1 MSRGDRRPPSAP
13 SALADERDGRRPTL
27 AGKPLPPLWQSY
39 SARRTALLALT
50 YVVLVAGSAFV
61 LIPFLWAL
69 SASVKSLDEVYQFP
83 PRLLPERFQWG
94 NYARVIGVLPFPTFL
109 LNSVIVTGLCVIGQ
123 VVTGSL
129 VAFSFARLRWP
140 GRDTWFAIILATM
153 MLPGVVTMIPTYILF
168 SRLHWVNTFLP
179 LTVPAFF
186 GGGAFNIFLLRQFFR
201 TIPMELSE
209 AARIDGAS
217 ELRIWWQ
224 ILMPLAQPALAT
236 VIIFAFNGA
245 WQDYMGPLIYLS
257 SEDKYT
263 LQLGLTMFKAGGGGI
278 PMWHWMMA
286 ASLVVMLPVL
296 IVFFVGQK
304 YFVEGVTLTGIKG

>member
-1 MSRGDRRPPSAP
+1 MAVAGRRYSRRSMVPWYRGKRTQKAIKDVLAFSILTLGAILFIAP
-13 SALADERDGRRPTL
+13 FFWMLSSALKRPEHVFNPNWIPNPV
-27 AGKPLPPLWQSY
+27 AWNNFPD
-39 SARRTALLALT
+39 ALT
-50 YVVLVAGSAFV
+50 SVPFHIYFKNSAIIAVISTAGTV
-61 LIPFLWAL
+61 L
-69 SASVKSLDEVYQFP
+69 SAS
-83 PRLLPERFQWG
+83 
-94 NYARVIGVLPFPTFL
+94 
-109 LNSVIVTGLCVIGQ
+109 
-123 VVTGSL
+123 L
-129 VAFSFARLRWP
+129 VAYSFARLRWP

>member
-1 MSRGDRRPPSAP
+1 MPWYRGKRAQKLFKDVLGYAI
-13 SALADERDGRRPTL
+13 LTL
-27 AGKPLPPLWQSY
+27 GA
-39 SARRTALLALT
+39 
-50 YVVLVAGSAFV
+50 VMFVA
-61 LIPFLWAL
+61 PFLWMLSSALKLPQHVFNPNWIPNPIAWNNFPDALTSVPFNIYFKNSFIITAISTAGAVL
-69 SASVKSLDEVYQFP
+69 SASIVA
-83 PRLLPERFQWG
+83 
-94 NYARVIGVLPFPTFL
+94 YA
-109 LNSVIVTGLCVIGQ
+109 
-123 VVTGSL
+123 
-129 VAFSFARLRWP
+129 FARLRWP
-140 GRDTWFAIILATM
+140 GRDIWFAIILGTM

-168 SRLHWVNTFLP
+168 SRLRWVDTFLP
-179 LTVPAFF
+179 LTVPSFF

-224 ILMPLAQPALAT
+224 VIMPLAQPALAT

-257 SEDKYT
+257 SESKYT

-296 IVFFVGQK
+296 IIFFLGQK

>member
-140 GRDTWFAIILATM
+140 GRDFWFVVLLSTM
-153 MLPGVVTMIPTYILF
+153 MLPGQVTMIPHFILYTQ
-168 SRLHWVNTFLP
+168 LGWVGTFLP
-179 LTVPAFF
+179 LVVPSYF
-186 GGGAFNIFLLRQFFR
+186 GGAAVYIFLMRQFFK
-201 TIPMELSE
+201 TIPLELE
-209 AARIDGAS
+209 DAARIDGCS
-217 ELRIWWQ
+217 SFGVFSKV
-224 ILMPLAQPALAT
+224 ILPLSRPVLAT
-236 VIIFAFNGA
+236 VAILSFIAHWHDF
-245 WQDYMGPLIYLS
+245 MGPLIYLDS
-257 SEDKYT
+257 FDKYT
-263 LQLGLTMFKAGGGGI
+263 LQIGLRMFQDIYGTF
-278 PMWHWMMA
+278 MHWLMA
-286 ASLVVMLPVL
+286 ASMLVLLPVL
-296 IVFFVGQK
+296 VIFFLGQR
-304 YFVEGVTLTGIKG
+304 YFVRGIVLTGLKG